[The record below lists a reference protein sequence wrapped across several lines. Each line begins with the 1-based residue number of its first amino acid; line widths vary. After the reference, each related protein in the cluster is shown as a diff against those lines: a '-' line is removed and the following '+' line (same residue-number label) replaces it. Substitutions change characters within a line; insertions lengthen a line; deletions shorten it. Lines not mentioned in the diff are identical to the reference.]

1 MISSIIPYA
10 EKDGETECES
20 RAKNQNGSPRAIV
33 FDGVEVMG
41 VYVAVAMVVR
51 DEVYFDSLGRVAG
64 AGGEEAGDE
73 EKSCEQELCELGGEM
88 RMDSAPGI
96 QVEVHCCFRCGLK

>member
-73 EKSCEQELCELGGEM
+73 EEPCEDGGE
-88 RMDSAPGI
+88 
-96 QVEVHCCFRCGLK
+96 VEAKGAAEVDVKAHWDFRWGLK

>member
-1 MISSIIPYA
+1 MISSRIPYA

-41 VYVAVAMVVR
+41 VYVAVAVVVR
-51 DEVYFDSLGRVAG
+51 DEVDFGCFRGVAG

-73 EKSCEQELCELGGEM
+73 EEPCEDGGE
-88 RMDSAPGI
+88 
-96 QVEVHCCFRCGLK
+96 VEAKGAAEVDVKAHWDFRWGLK

>member
-33 FDGVEVMG
+33 FDGVDVVSVEVAIT
-41 VYVAVAMVVR
+41 VVVR
-51 DEVYFDSLGRVAG
+51 DEVDFG
-64 AGGEEAGDE
+64 
-73 EKSCEQELCELGGEM
+73 
-88 RMDSAPGI
+88 
-96 QVEVHCCFRCGLK
+96 CF